1 MKLHLKYF
9 RKPKIAPVQP
19 EKTEYLK
26 SQRAGYLKRGSR
38 LLLYKKGKRGHI
50 MEKVKVTVIAALSA
64 LMSWLGILAVPV
76 FLLVGCNIIDY
87 ATGLCA
93 AKYRSDKK
101 ISSYKS
107 IRGIIKKVCMW
118 LLVIIG
124 SFMDI
129 LIQYAIDTAGI
140 PLVVPFVVATV
151 VAIWLVV
158 NEIISILENMIDIG
172 VTMPPFLIPIAKYI
186 KKQVE
191 EKANIYEEEQEEQEE
206 QKEQEDTEDE

>member
-1 MKLHLKYF
+1 MD
-9 RKPKIAPVQP
+9 KI
-19 EKTEYLK
+19 
-26 SQRAGYLKRGSR
+26 
-38 LLLYKKGKRGHI
+38 
-50 MEKVKVTVIAALSA
+50 KVTVIAVISA

-124 SFMDI
+124 SCFDV
-129 LIQYAIDTAGI
+129 LINYTVNNVGFD
-140 PLVVPFVVATV
+140 VSVPFIVATT
-151 VAIWLVV
+151 VAVWLIV

-172 VTMPPFLIPIAKYI
+172 VKIPPFLMPLAKMI
-186 KKQVE
+186 KKKVE
-191 EKANIYEEEQEEQEE
+191 NTTDQAIAEKGES
-206 QKEQEDTEDE
+206 DDE